1 MLQSFATKIL
11 GLTPLYAVH
20 EFATKILG
28 LTPLNNGTTIICYKD
43 FRANAP
49 LCGARICYKDI
60 RANAPNND
68 T

>member
-1 MLQSFATKIL
+1 MIS
-11 GLTPLYAVH
+11 
-20 EFATKILG
+20 G
-28 LTPLNNGTTIICYKD
+28 LTPLNIDATIICYKD